1 MYKARQNIKISSR
14 FLFLEDLSIERLE
27 WINQIFKE
35 NIKYSDLNNIKFFI
49 SGDAIYSL
57 FEKDREK
64 YWNEISKY
72 PNVECIVDESELNL
86 FGFDFEEIIKKF
98 PENSLIIN
106 LKKQISNSY
115 KNPLEFWNLFL
126 KNTYSKKYD
135 NKFGLFLFR
144 GPYMSRNSVKAL
156 RLFEKCIENNIN
168 PELYTYLD
176 GIHLGHAHQKPSAF
190 ENIGE
195 SLTNIKNNTLK
206 KKLKFTMLSC
216 SRCGTARGYIRTK
229 NDEEYISSDDV
240 ISEYYFCNLN
250 KIVDKFERNHL
261 IYSATSGSIQYFYNN
276 EEQMQNITNLRQP
289 ILIFMTHS
297 PYSTEWTFGGI
308 SFAIACANHEIPTKV
323 IFIENGIYS
332 LIGTHNINEDDKVF
346 NIQEIIEATFDME
359 FLDYYVYKDSL
370 NKRTLNLN
378 ENLKKIINSVDN
390 SHLSEI
396 IFSIGEKLINHK
408 KIIFF

>member
-1 MYKARQNIKISSR
+1 
-14 FLFLEDLSIERLE
+14 
-27 WINQIFKE
+27 
-35 NIKYSDLNNIKFFI
+35 
-49 SGDAIYSL
+49 
-57 FEKDREK
+57 
-64 YWNEISKY
+64 
-72 PNVECIVDESELNL
+72 
-86 FGFDFEEIIKKF
+86 
-98 PENSLIIN
+98 
-106 LKKQISNSY
+106 
-115 KNPLEFWNLFL
+115 
-126 KNTYSKKYD
+126 
-135 NKFGLFLFR
+135 
-144 GPYMSRNSVKAL
+144 
-156 RLFEKCIENNIN
+156 
-168 PELYTYLD
+168 
-176 GIHLGHAHQKPSAF
+176 
-190 ENIGE
+190 
-195 SLTNIKNNTLK
+195 
-206 KKLKFTMLSC
+206 MLSC